1 MRVSLLSIA
10 LALCCSTYTAAQL
23 DEVLKKAGETLEH
36 RDTSGLSDDK
46 IIAGLK
52 QALQVSTGKAVSLT
66 GKPDGFLKNE
76 AIKILLPPKLE
87 TVGKGLRMLGMGAKV
102 DELEVGMNR
111 AAEHATP
118 EAKQIFLA
126 ALKKMTF
133 DDARHILTGGDTAAT
148 EYFKRTSS
156 ADLTTAF
163 SPIVHRS
170 MEHIGVV
177 QQYAQVIKSSP
188 GGSAL
193 AGQFDLD
200 KYVVGKT
207 LDGLFHMLGEEE
219 KRIRTN
225 PAAQTTALLK
235 EVFGRK

>member
-1 MRVSLLSIA
+1 MRALVLSIL
-10 LALCCSTYTAAQL
+10 LALWLSNYASAQL
-23 DEVLKKAGETLEH
+23 DDIFKKAEGSLNN
-36 RDTSGLSDDK
+36 RDVSGLSNDK
-46 IIAGLK
+46 IVAGLK
-52 QALQVSTGKAVSLT
+52 QALQVSTGKAVALT

-87 TVGKGLRMLGMGAKV
+87 TVGKGMRMLGMGSKV

-111 AAEHATP
+111 AAEQAAP
-118 EAKQIFLA
+118 KAKQIFLA
-126 ALKKMTF
+126 ALQKMTF
-133 DDARHILTGGDTAAT
+133 DDARHILSGGDTAAT

-163 SPIVHRS
+163 SPIVQHS
-170 MEHIGVV
+170 MENVGVV
-177 QQYAQVIKSSP
+177 QQYDQLINSAP

-200 KYVVGKT
+200 KYVVGKA
-207 LDGLFHMLGEEE
+207 LDGLFYELGQEE
-219 KRIRTN
+219 KQIRKN